1 MCTCCITTK
10 TDVCIILQTLG
21 ALTNYT
27 WISKGISLT
36 LVTNQTAMALKN
48 TLLTALRVVKTVLI
62 PLQQLSN
69 VQVL

>member
-1 MCTCCITTK
+1 MYTCCITTK

-21 ALTNYT
+21 ALTNNT

-36 LVTNQTAMALKN
+36 FVTNQIAMALKS
-48 TLLTALRVVKTVLI
+48 TSLTALRVIKTVLV

-69 VQVL
+69 VQVF